1 MGGGSNWGAL
11 GGHAFVRVCVE
22 QLVES
27 ERERVRRS
35 AASAP
40 GAWPVAPEP
49 YGGQR
54 NRPMTLSEAADHLRI
69 STRQL
74 HRLRRH
80 GLIRDCRRLGKRG
93 TVNRSDVLKIASASP
108 RKGA

>member
-1 MGGGSNWGAL
+1 MGGRGSWGGL
-11 GGHAFVRVCVE
+11 GGHAFVRVWMQ
-22 QLVES
+22 QLVEG
-27 ERERVRRS
+27 ERERVKQS
-35 AASAP
+35 GASGP
-40 GAWPVAPEP
+40 GAWPNASEP

-54 NRPMTLSEAADHLRI
+54 NRPMTLAEAAEHLRI

-93 TVNRSDVLKIASASP
+93 TVNRSDVLRIASASP